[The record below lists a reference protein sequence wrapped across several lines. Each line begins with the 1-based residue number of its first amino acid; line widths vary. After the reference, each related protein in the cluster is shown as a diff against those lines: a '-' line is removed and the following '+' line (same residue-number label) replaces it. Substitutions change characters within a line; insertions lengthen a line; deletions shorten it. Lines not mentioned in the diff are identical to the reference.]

1 MPFTQNDNKFLKRRK
16 YYDSNSE
23 RVSCKLSFDLET
35 KKVFQFKEE
44 DFGQRVSEGNKLS
57 PLLKQHKKSKSMTD
71 LTSSIESEKS
81 ERGEKN
87 DGSWK
92 FFSFADV

>member
-23 RVSCKLSFDLET
+23 RFSCKLSFDLET
-35 KKVFQFKEE
+35 KKISEFKEE
-44 DFGQRVSEGNKLS
+44 DNGHIVSKQNKLS
-57 PLLKQHKKSKSMTD
+57 PLLRQHKKSKSMTD

-81 ERGEKN
+81 DREEKN
-87 DGSWK
+87 EGSWK
-92 FFSFADV
+92 FFSLADV